1 MKESYFTASENEQ
14 QAGIPFET
22 NLDTQLIGK
31 NIVFYKK
38 VTSTND
44 LAWLEVSRGTTE
56 GVVVLADEQLRG
68 RGRFGR
74 DWFSPANK
82 GIWLSVVIHLS
93 KFPEDMFLLM
103 AMGAIAV
110 ADLLRNKFN
119 LPALIRW
126 PNDVIIN
133 EKKIAGIIIESKC
146 IAKSPNTAVIGIGVN
161 VNITESELPADL
173 KAITT
178 SIGIEQKTPIIL
190 ELEPITR
197 DLIYSLDK
205 WHQKIINKELK
216 SIQDAWRKFSG
227 VLNRMVS
234 IKINDE
240 LLEGKLV
247 DLDPCKGIAL
257 LDNEGNTCWWSGEKV
272 ELLRLI

>member
-1 MKESYFTASENEQ
+1 M
-14 QAGIPFET
+14 
-22 NLDTQLIGK
+22 
-31 NIVFYKK
+31 VFYKK

-44 LAWLEVSRGTTE
+44 LAWLEVSRGTPE

-93 KFPEDMFLLM
+93 QFPEDMFLLM

-110 ADLLRNKFN
+110 TDLLRNKFN

-133 EKKIAGIIIESKC
+133 EKKIAGIIIENKC
-146 IAKSPNTAVIGIGVN
+146 IAKSPNAAVMGIGIN

-173 KAITT
+173 KDIT
-178 SIGIEQKTPIIL
+178 SIGMEQKKTIIM
-190 ELEPITR
+190 ELEPIAK
-197 DLIYSLDK
+197 DLIYLLDK
-205 WHQKIINKELK
+205 WYQKIINKELK
-216 SIQDAWRKFSG
+216 CIQDAWREFSG
-227 VLNRMVS
+227 VLNRKVC
-234 IKINDE
+234 IKIKDG
-240 LLEGKLV
+240 LIEGKVV
-247 DLDPCKGIAL
+247 DLDPYKGIAL
-257 LDNEGNTCWWSGEKV
+257 LDNEGNTDWLSGEKV

>member
-1 MKESYFTASENEQ
+1 MKESCFA
-14 QAGIPFET
+14 
-22 NLDTQLIGK
+22 NLDTQIIGK

-44 LAWLEVSRGTTE
+44 LAWLEVSQGTAE

-93 KFPEDMFLLM
+93 QFPEDMFLLM

-110 ADLLRNKFN
+110 TDLLRNKFN

-133 EKKIAGIIIESKC
+133 DKKIAGIIIESKY
-146 IAKSPNTAVIGIGVN
+146 IPKSPNAAVIGIGMN

-173 KAITT
+173 KDITT
-178 SIGIEQKTPIIL
+178 SIGIEQKKTIML

-197 DLIYSLDK
+197 DLICFLDK
-205 WHQKIINKELK
+205 WYQKIINKELK
-216 SIQDAWRKFSG
+216 SIQDAWREFSG
-227 VLNRMVS
+227 VLNRTVS
-234 IKINDE
+234 IKIKDG
-240 LLEGKLV
+240 LIEGKLV

-257 LDNEGNTCWWSGEKV
+257 SDNEGNTRWWSGEKV

>member
-1 MKESYFTASENEQ
+1 MKENCL
-14 QAGIPFET
+14 T
-22 NLDTQLIGK
+22 NLGTQVIGN

-44 LAWLEVSRGTTE
+44 LAWLEVSRGKTE
-56 GVVVLADEQLRG
+56 GVIVLADEQLRG

-82 GIWLSVVIHLS
+82 GIWLSAVMNIS
-93 KFPEDMFLLM
+93 QFPADMFLLM

-110 ADLLRNKFN
+110 TDLLRSKFN
-119 LPALIRW
+119 LPASIRW

-133 EKKIAGIIIESKC
+133 HKKIAGIIIESKC
-146 IAKSPNTAVIGIGVN
+146 IAAAPNAAVMGIGMN

-173 KAITT
+173 KDTTT
-178 SIGIEQKTPIIL
+178 SIIIEQNKTIIL
-190 ELEPITR
+190 ELEPIIR
-197 DLIYSLDK
+197 DLICFMDK
-205 WHQKIINKELK
+205 WYLKIINRELK
-216 SIQDAWRKFSG
+216 PIQDAWREFSG
-227 VLNRMVS
+227 VLNKTVTIKVKEES
-234 IKINDE
+234 I
-240 LLEGKLV
+240 EGKLV

-257 LDNEGNTCWWSGEKV
+257 LDDKGNTVWWSGEKV

>member
-1 MKESYFTASENEQ
+1 MKESYF
-14 QAGIPFET
+14 I

-31 NIVFYKK
+31 NIVFYNK

-44 LAWLEVSRGTTE
+44 LAWLEVSRGTAE

-82 GIWLSVVIHLS
+82 GIWLSVAIHLS
-93 KFPEDMFLLM
+93 QFPEDMFLLM

-110 ADLLRNKFN
+110 TDLLRNKFN

-146 IAKSPNTAVIGIGVN
+146 IAKSPNAAVMGIGIN

-173 KAITT
+173 KDITT
-178 SIGIEQKTPIIL
+178 SIGIEQKTPVIL

-205 WHQKIINKELK
+205 WYQKIINKELK
-216 SIQDAWRKFSG
+216 SIQDAWREFSG

-234 IKINDE
+234 IKIKDG
-240 LLEGKLV
+240 LIEGKLV
-247 DLDPCKGIAL
+247 DLDPYKGIAL
-257 LDNEGNTCWWSGEKV
+257 LDNEGNTRWWSGEKV
-272 ELLRLI
+272 ELFRLI